1 MRNPDNIY
9 KMNVIKE
16 GEDELEKLLEEFKEI
31 NIKMKRKNKTR
42 KRKNKHNKHNKHNK
56 NNKHN
61 KHTKKGGSNC
71 SKLNTTRK
79 QILDKF

>member
-42 KRKNKHNKHNKHNK
+42 KRKNKHNKQ
-56 NNKHN
+56 NKHN

-79 QILDKF
+79 QI

>member
-42 KRKNKHNKHNKHNK
+42 KRKNKHNKQ
-56 NNKHN
+56 NKHN